1 MKTKVIIYKGVKSPT
16 QSGKYKTN
24 FWYLKFDDF
33 YSYEEDVM
41 TGWKGN
47 KLPLSKTKLKFSSL
61 DRAMEFAKS
70 KNYEYEVLIKST
82 RKLKIKSYAENFKYN
97 RNKSDID

>member
-1 MKTKVIIYKGVKSPT
+1 
-16 QSGKYKTN
+16 
-24 FWYLKFDDF
+24 
-33 YSYEEDVM
+33 M

-47 KLPLSKTKLKFSSL
+47 KLPKNKTKLKFSSL
-61 DRAMEFAKS
+61 DRAIEFAKS